1 MSARRNE
8 RLLKETLGEEEG
20 GMPDAEGLLP
30 LVSLV
35 MGLLAFIAV
44 WG

>member
-8 RLLKETLGEEEG
+8 RLLKEALGEEG
-20 GMPDAEGLLP
+20 RMPDAEGLLP

-44 WG
+44 LG